1 MRLQGWE
8 WIIILAIVLLLWGA
22 PKLPALAKSAAQSMR
37 IFKKEEKGAGKN
49 HVHYVEQTV
58 KVTMTKSEF
67 YQYMTSSKE
76 QIEVIAEEKRY
87 NSKDCVMVSSM

>member
-37 IFKKEEKGAGKN
+37 IFKKEINKNGEAEVTKTEASEGEKK
-49 HVHYVEQTV
+49 Q
-58 KVTMTKSEF
+58 
-67 YQYMTSSKE
+67 
-76 QIEVIAEEKRY
+76 
-87 NSKDCVMVSSM
+87 D

>member
-37 IFKKEEKGAGKN
+37 IFKKEIGKN
-49 HVHYVEQTV
+49 GEAPEAAKVETE
-58 KVTMTKSEF
+58 TAPESE
-67 YQYMTSSKE
+67 K
-76 QIEVIAEEKRY
+76 
-87 NSKDCVMVSSM
+87 NKD

>member
-37 IFKKEEKGAGKN
+37 IFKKEINKNGEAAGSAPAENAAANSESEKK
-49 HVHYVEQTV
+49 Q
-58 KVTMTKSEF
+58 
-67 YQYMTSSKE
+67 
-76 QIEVIAEEKRY
+76 
-87 NSKDCVMVSSM
+87 D

>member
-37 IFKKEEKGAGKN
+37 IFKKEINKNQQEPEATVTEAKEGEKK
-49 HVHYVEQTV
+49 Q
-58 KVTMTKSEF
+58 
-67 YQYMTSSKE
+67 
-76 QIEVIAEEKRY
+76 
-87 NSKDCVMVSSM
+87 D

>member
-37 IFKKEEKGAGKN
+37 IFRKEIEKTPTDKTASAEAEVVVEESDKKQG
-49 HVHYVEQTV
+49 
-58 KVTMTKSEF
+58 
-67 YQYMTSSKE
+67 
-76 QIEVIAEEKRY
+76 
-87 NSKDCVMVSSM
+87 

>member
-37 IFKKEEKGAGKN
+37 IFKKEINKNGEAEAVAKEVSESEKK
-49 HVHYVEQTV
+49 Q
-58 KVTMTKSEF
+58 
-67 YQYMTSSKE
+67 
-76 QIEVIAEEKRY
+76 
-87 NSKDCVMVSSM
+87 D